1 MNDYVSKP
9 IDPYLLY
16 DVLLKWITLR
26 YAGPDTE
33 LGNTLPILETGEI
46 IDDFPELPGVDVESG
61 IMRVGRDRQF
71 YRRMLLKFKES
82 HFDDV
87 NKIRQALKNDDVDA
101 AIRLAHTLKGLAGSL
116 GAEALRKASEE
127 LEKTIKN
134 NDDSKLGLSMD
145 AFAAE
150 LTLVISSISLFD
162 QTISNSSGIKAQN
175 ISQIPEIN
183 NREISTIFAKLKAL
197 MTDNDTASW
206 DLLADLAD
214 RLKGSRFDIDL
225 GPVRQALEQ
234 YDFDN
239 GLEQLRELVDSLNL
253 SESED

>member
-1 MNDYVSKP
+1 
-9 IDPYLLY
+9 
-16 DVLLKWITLR
+16 
-26 YAGPDTE
+26 
-33 LGNTLPILETGEI
+33 
-46 IDDFPELPGVDVESG
+46 
-61 IMRVGRDRQF
+61 
-71 YRRMLLKFKES
+71 MLLKFKES